1 MHCGSI
7 PTRYSI
13 GIMIYM
19 CVLVSYTMRVNLSVN
34 IVEMVPVVA
43 NGTDT
48 EEKETL
54 GWSAYERATVLG
66 GYSWGYIAS
75 NILGGLVV
83 QKLGPR
89 NTVILGQLGAS
100 ILTFLCPYFAKI
112 SFLAMTIARITLG
125 FLSGFLFPAA
135 TGLIAN
141 WAVPNERGKFTSAMI
156 GGTIGTVVAWSSLGV
171 LIENYGWEWGFY
183 SFAIVG
189 VIFCLPWAY
198 IVYDNPYD
206 HPRIE
211 ETERQ
216 FISDGI
222 PKNDRPKPI
231 PPFLRIVTNIPW
243 LAGTILLFG
252 NSWGIYFIQ
261 NATPMFIANVLQYKL
276 GSTGLIS
283 SLTYIIR
290 SFANLMFGFFGDF
303 LLTRKIMSVN
313 TLRKS
318 FVMFSHVLPGLMLLG
333 LTTTSNPTIALTLM
347 IASISLNGSAVLTS
361 AVNCHDL
368 TPNFAATVF
377 GMGNGIG
384 AIAGILT
391 PLVVAHFTKDDETSL
406 ESWKPVFYIGSGMYV
421 LSAIIFILFGS
432 TKVQAFN
439 EITYHDNPEEAK
451 EKKQDK

>member
-112 SFLAMTIARITLG
+112 SFLAMTIARIALG

-290 SFANLMFGFFGDF
+290 SFANLMFGFF
-303 LLTRKIMSVN
+303 
-313 TLRKS
+313 
-318 FVMFSHVLPGLMLLG
+318 
-333 LTTTSNPTIALTLM
+333 
-347 IASISLNGSAVLTS
+347 
-361 AVNCHDL
+361 
-368 TPNFAATVF
+368 VF